1 MNDSKLNFKR
11 KDLYRMKGLIVKY
24 KDKVC
29 KASVPLGGALLTADV
44 TWHSGAYWSVGGL
57 EMPEEVHF
65 IWNSGMLEVG
75 DVIEVEVAEFDEAS
89 ATVWEEKHCC
99 PTRTA
104 SNDTDNPK
112 EWEHKLDLY
121 YRLKKVLEDEN
132 LI

>member
-1 MNDSKLNFKR
+1 MELV
-11 KDLYRMKGLIVKY
+11 LLLIL
-24 KDKVC
+24 
-29 KASVPLGGALLTADV
+29 LGIVVRLGALV
-44 TWHSGAYWSVGGL
+44 VCGCP
-57 EMPEEVHF
+57 MRC
-65 IWNSGMLEVG
+65 IWYGTEVG

>member
-1 MNDSKLNFKR
+1 MSD
-11 KDLYRMKGLIVKY
+11 
-24 KDKVC
+24 
-29 KASVPLGGALLTADV
+29 
-44 TWHSGAYWSVGGL
+44 
-57 EMPEEVHF
+57 EMHLV
-65 IWNSGMLEVG
+65 WDGGMLEVG
-75 DVIEVEVAEFDEAS
+75 DVIEVEVVEFDEAS

-104 SNDTDNPK
+104 SNDIDNSK

>member
-57 EMPEEVHF
+57 
-65 IWNSGMLEVG
+65 
-75 DVIEVEVAEFDEAS
+75 
-89 ATVWEEKHCC
+89 
-99 PTRTA
+99 
-104 SNDTDNPK
+104 
-112 EWEHKLDLY
+112 
-121 YRLKKVLEDEN
+121 
-132 LI
+132 

>member
-1 MNDSKLNFKR
+1 
-11 KDLYRMKGLIVKY
+11 MKGLLVKS
-24 KDKVC
+24 KDKIS
-29 KASVPLGGALLTADV
+29 KAGIPQNGVGLVGNI
-44 TWHSGAYWSVGGL
+44 TWYSGASWSVGGL
-57 EMPEEVHF
+57 RVSDEMHLV
-65 IWNSGMLEVG
+65 WGGGMLAVG

-99 PTRTA
+99 PAHTD

>member
-1 MNDSKLNFKR
+1 
-11 KDLYRMKGLIVKY
+11 MKGLLVKN
-24 KDKVC
+24 KDKVS
-29 KASVPLGGALLTADV
+29 KAGIPQNGIGLAANI
-44 TWHSGAYWSVGGL
+44 TWHSGASWSVGGL
-57 EMPEEVHF
+57 RVSDEMHLV
-65 IWNSGMLEVG
+65 WDGGMLEVG

-99 PTRTA
+99 PTRAA

>member
-1 MNDSKLNFKR
+1 
-11 KDLYRMKGLIVKY
+11 MKGLLVKN
-24 KDKVC
+24 KDKIS
-29 KASVPLGGALLTADV
+29 KAGIPQNGVGLVANI
-44 TWHSGAYWSVGGL
+44 TWHSGASWSVGGL
-57 EMPEEVHF
+57 RVSDEMHLV
-65 IWNSGMLEVG
+65 WDGGMLEVG

-89 ATVWEEKHCC
+89 APVWEEKHCC

>member
-1 MNDSKLNFKR
+1 
-11 KDLYRMKGLIVKY
+11 MKGLLVKS
-24 KDKVC
+24 KDKIS
-29 KASVPLGGALLTADV
+29 KAGIPQNGIGLVGNI
-44 TWHSGAYWSVGGL
+44 TWHSGASWDGGL
-57 EMPEEVHF
+57 
-65 IWNSGMLEVG
+65 LEVG

-89 ATVWEEKHCC
+89 APVWEEKHCC

-104 SNDTDNPK
+104 SNNTDNPK

>member
-1 MNDSKLNFKR
+1 
-11 KDLYRMKGLIVKY
+11 MKGLLVKS
-24 KDKVC
+24 KDKTS
-29 KASVPLGGALLTADV
+29 KAGIPQNEVGFVGNI
-44 TWHSGAYWSVGGL
+44 TWHSGAFWNVSGL
-57 EMPEEVHF
+57 RVSDDVHLL
-65 IWNSGMLEVG
+65 WDGGMLEVG

-89 ATVWEEKHCC
+89 VTVWEEKHCC
-99 PTRTA
+99 PAHTD

>member
-1 MNDSKLNFKR
+1 MDCGCPR
-11 KDLYRMKGLIVKY
+11 
-24 KDKVC
+24 
-29 KASVPLGGALLTADV
+29 GAFGRD
-44 TWHSGAYWSVGGL
+44 GGL
-57 EMPEEVHF
+57 
-65 IWNSGMLEVG
+65 LEVG

-89 ATVWEEKHCC
+89 AACLGWKTCC

-104 SNDTDNPK
+104 SNNTDNPK

>member
-1 MNDSKLNFKR
+1 MELV
-11 KDLYRMKGLIVKY
+11 LLVILLGIV
-24 KDKVC
+24 VR
-29 KASVPLGGALLTADV
+29 LGALVDCGCLMHLVWD
-44 TWHSGAYWSVGGL
+44 G
-57 EMPEEVHF
+57 
-65 IWNSGMLEVG
+65 GMLEVG

-89 ATVWEEKHCC
+89 APVWEEKHCC

>member
-1 MNDSKLNFKR
+1 
-11 KDLYRMKGLIVKY
+11 MKGLLVKN
-24 KDKVC
+24 KDKVS
-29 KASVPLGGALLTADV
+29 KAGIPQNGVGLIANI
-44 TWHSGAYWSVGGL
+44 TWHSGASWSVGGL
-57 EMPEEVHF
+57 RVSDEMHLV
-65 IWNSGMLEVG
+65 WDGGLLEVG

-99 PTRTA
+99 PTRAA
-104 SNDTDNPK
+104 SDDTDNPK